1 MTDQRFIH
9 YSREPLTEVKS
20 ASATSDHPTNWKPA
34 GLWFSVG
41 NGENGW
47 RSWCEDN
54 QFGID
59 NLQYQTELIFTRR
72 ARVLRIESAEELDDF
87 HARYS
92 YMPEWYKDSAVLGRS
107 PDWFRHR
114 QQVIDWTA
122 VGKNHDA
129 IVIAPY
135 IWERRL
141 DGPMWYYG
149 WDCASG
155 CVWNATAVAE
165 LRPINTPE
173 TADSA
178 PNL

>member
-1 MTDQRFIH
+1 M
-9 YSREPLTEVKS
+9 
-20 ASATSDHPTNWKPA
+20 
-34 GLWFSVG
+34 
-41 NGENGW
+41 
-47 RSWCEDN
+47 
-54 QFGID
+54 
-59 NLQYQTELIFTRR
+59 
-72 ARVLRIESAEELDDF
+72 LRIESAEELDDF

-92 YMPEWYKDSAVLGRS
+92 YMPEWYKDSAVLGPAVLTGFGTAS
-107 PDWFRHR
+107 CW
-114 QQVIDWTA
+114 VIDWTA